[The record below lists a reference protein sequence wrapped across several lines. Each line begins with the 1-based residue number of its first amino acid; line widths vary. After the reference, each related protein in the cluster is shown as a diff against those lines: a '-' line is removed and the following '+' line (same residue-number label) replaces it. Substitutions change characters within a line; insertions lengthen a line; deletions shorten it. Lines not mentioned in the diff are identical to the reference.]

1 MVRVVKLDAYVR
13 VSQINGRGGESFA
26 SPEQQETACREYA
39 AAQGW
44 DVDEVVVELDV
55 SGATPV
61 DERGL
66 GYLLNRCEAGESD
79 GVICRHLDR
88 FGRNVVEGALAYKRL
103 AGCGARLVAVADGLD
118 SSRDGSKLQF
128 QMMLAFAEQVYD
140 RNRASYIAGKE
151 RAVARGVY
159 GAPAPFGYERDENGR
174 LIPNEH
180 AETVRRIFHLRAKG
194 TGFSELARQIDGA
207 LTRSGIRRV
216 VLNRAYVGEQRI
228 PDPDRKGDPKII
240 RDSHR
245 PLVTEAE
252 WEAAKAVRGRAPVHT
267 GLASE
272 TQLKG
277 IVRCGLCGS
286 TMHVLSYGKHRDRR
300 TYACTSSRCG
310 GTSMSVSK
318 VEPAVKEMLSIA
330 IADRAPHVAAV
341 IEGDNRYGDA
351 LAAVES
357 AQQALAEYRD
367 SIDIQRVLGTVDYAA
382 GLRTRREAVE
392 VARRALR
399 DLPRPAPEPRR
410 LMTLEEFDLYDR
422 RRFYARCIAEVRV
435 FPRSKPQRLTMR
447 WHGSEE
453 EIPVPPFAPQEL
465 PVAA

>member
-1 MVRVVKLDAYVR
+1 
-13 VSQINGRGGESFA
+13 
-26 SPEQQETACREYA
+26 
-39 AAQGW
+39 
-44 DVDEVVVELDV
+44 
-55 SGATPV
+55 
-61 DERGL
+61 
-66 GYLLNRCEAGESD
+66 
-79 GVICRHLDR
+79 
-88 FGRNVVEGALAYKRL
+88 
-103 AGCGARLVAVADGLD
+103 VAVADGLD

-140 RNRASYIAGKE
+140 RNRASCIAGKE

-180 AETVRRIFHLRAKG
+180 ADTVRRIFHLRAKG
-194 TGFSELARQIDGA
+194 IGFSEIGRQIGGA

-216 VLNRAYVGEQRI
+216 VMNRAYVGEQRI

-245 PLVTEAE
+245 PPVTEAE
-252 WEAAKAVRGRAPVHT
+252 WESANAVRGRAPVHT

-286 TMHVLSYGKHRDRR
+286 TMHVLSYGKQRDLR
-300 TYACTSSRCG
+300 TYASTSSHCG

-318 VEPAVKEMLSIA
+318 VEPAVKNMLSIA
-330 IADRAPHVAAV
+330 IAERAPHVAAV

-351 LAAVES
+351 LGAVES

-367 SIDIQRVLGTVDYAA
+367 SIDIQRALGTVDYAA
-382 GLRTRREAVE
+382 GLRTRKEAVE

-399 DLPRPAPEPRR
+399 DLPRPASSR
-410 LMTLEEFDLYDR
+410 
-422 RRFYARCIAEVRV
+422 A
-435 FPRSKPQRLTMR
+435 
-447 WHGSEE
+447 G
-453 EIPVPPFAPQEL
+453 
-465 PVAA
+465 